1 MELKQKGESA
11 LIASFK
17 QLQVSLIW
25 TAPVDLDLMAFYKT
39 KDGRTGGVYSS
50 NYAGGSMGSLN
61 NFPYIELSGDAGLGG
76 SAGDNR
82 EVLKIARLDHFE
94 ELYIVALN
102 FTDASSGENN
112 VFANYDASV
121 EVITDTGEAHSVA
134 LDSGKYGSV
143 AILCKFK
150 KDFMGASLVNA
161 SEVISFK
168 EFQEKVPGAS
178 VIKLSSKVIL
188 KQKGEQISLKSNDFH
203 AQLRWKTAVD
213 LDLHCFFRM
222 KPDAPPPPKGLI
234 KKLFIKS
241 SKEASR
247 DGHVFFFKQGS
258 KDKWPWIYLD
268 QDAGVNDTA
277 GNNVEN
283 IYFNNLE
290 YLEQAIIATNIFNKP
305 NSNFALYD
313 GVVVVEGGGQ
323 VIEIPLTEKE
333 PGSWCVIAKVD
344 NFTGTPK
351 LININKTQQEEPSI
365 DQFI

>member
-1 MELKQKGESA
+1 MELKQKGANA
-11 LIASFK
+11 LIGSFK

-39 KDGRTGGVYSS
+39 KDGRTGGIYSS

-61 NFPYIELSGDAGLGG
+61 QFPYIELSGDAGLGG

-82 EVLKIARLDHFE
+82 EELRIARIDHFE

-112 VFANYDASV
+112 VFADYDANVS
-121 EVITDTGEAHSVA
+121 VITDTGEAHSVA
-134 LDSGKYGSV
+134 LDSAQYGSV

-161 SEVISFK
+161 SEVLSFK
-168 EFQEKVPGAS
+168 EFQAKVPGAS
-178 VIKLSSKVIL
+178 EIKLSSKVIL
-188 KQKGEQISLKSNDFH
+188 KQKGDRISLKSNDFH
-203 AQLRWKTAVD
+203 AQMRWKTAVD

-234 KKLFIKS
+234 KKLLDK
-241 SKEASR
+241 KQASR
-247 DGHVFFFKQGS
+247 DGHVFFFKQGE

-268 QDAGVNDTA
+268 QDAGVGDKA

-283 IYFNNLE
+283 IYFTNLT
-290 YLEQAIIATNIFNKP
+290 YLEQAIIAANIFNKP
-305 NSNFALYD
+305 ASNFASYD
-313 GVVVVEGGGQ
+313 GVVIVEGGGQ
-323 VIEIPLTEKE
+323 VIEIPLTEEK
-333 PGSWCVIAKVD
+333 PGSWCIIAKLD

-351 LININKTQQEEPSI
+351 LININKTQENEPSI
-365 DQFI
+365 DEFI